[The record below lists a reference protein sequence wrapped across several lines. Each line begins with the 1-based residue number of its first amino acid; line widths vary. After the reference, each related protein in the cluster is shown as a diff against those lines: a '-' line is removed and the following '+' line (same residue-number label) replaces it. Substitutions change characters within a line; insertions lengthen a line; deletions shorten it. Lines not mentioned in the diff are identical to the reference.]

1 MALGFDNV
9 CCWIFTLLLTSVTC
23 YNISSERLHSLK
35 LNHDSTKLTWMVDWP
50 KKEVLFYI
58 NNTFDN
64 GKFKTFAIGFS
75 QRGELSRCDLC
86 VFTSVPKL
94 YQQVH
99 DSYTS
104 RKFDHIFRDTLQNC
118 EVMYMD
124 DNSVAFRRKFD
135 TCDPQDIVFHTGTMY
150 IVWLRSNA
158 LLEWSNNSTIIPK
171 HSTKNQG
178 VLPVQ
183 LLRADKIRIPETGQI
198 LKKLDVRLNNV
209 SVPAAETT
217 YWCKIQQL
225 DPWLTNAKHH
235 IVQFEPIIDNEALV
249 HHMEVFQCIAGNA
262 EIPTYDGPCQNM
274 PASGHLCSKVMALWA
289 MGAGSFTYPREA
301 GLPIGG
307 KDFNPHIRLE
317 VHFNNPRMLSGYNDS
332 SGMRINV
339 VSKLRRYDAAI
350 MELGLEYTDKMAIP
364 PEQLAFPLHGYC
376 IAECSKIALPKTGIV
391 VFGSQLH
398 THLRGVRVLTRHFRG
413 KTELPIL
420 NRDDFFSHHYQEIR
434 QLRYKPRVLPG
445 DALVTSCY
453 YDTRGYNSTTLGG
466 FAISDEMCVNYIH
479 YYPATELE
487 VCKSSISENSLY
499 EYFLYMK
506 NIHKQNITS
515 PNGPRSENYRVIDWN
530 QAKANELIDVYV
542 TEPISMQCNRS
553 NGLRFDGFE
562 WENAPITSFNLAPP
576 DQSKTC
582 SPVKSGIGWF
592 RSLNNGLCDNY
603 GDCIYADTKLKE

>member
-183 LLRADKIRIPETGQI
+183 LLRADKIRIP
-198 LKKLDVRLNNV
+198 
-209 SVPAAETT
+209 
-217 YWCKIQQL
+217 
-225 DPWLTNAKHH
+225 
-235 IVQFEPIIDNEALV
+235 
-249 HHMEVFQCIAGNA
+249 
-262 EIPTYDGPCQNM
+262 
-274 PASGHLCSKVMALWA
+274 
-289 MGAGSFTYPREA
+289 
-301 GLPIGG
+301 
-307 KDFNPHIRLE
+307 
-317 VHFNNPRMLSGYNDS
+317 
-332 SGMRINV
+332 
-339 VSKLRRYDAAI
+339 
-350 MELGLEYTDKMAIP
+350 
-364 PEQLAFPLHGYC
+364 
-376 IAECSKIALPKTGIV
+376 
-391 VFGSQLH
+391 
-398 THLRGVRVLTRHFRG
+398 
-413 KTELPIL
+413 
-420 NRDDFFSHHYQEIR
+420 
-434 QLRYKPRVLPG
+434 
-445 DALVTSCY
+445 
-453 YDTRGYNSTTLGG
+453 
-466 FAISDEMCVNYIH
+466 
-479 YYPATELE
+479 
-487 VCKSSISENSLY
+487 
-499 EYFLYMK
+499 
-506 NIHKQNITS
+506 
-515 PNGPRSENYRVIDWN
+515 
-530 QAKANELIDVYV
+530 
-542 TEPISMQCNRS
+542 
-553 NGLRFDGFE
+553 
-562 WENAPITSFNLAPP
+562 
-576 DQSKTC
+576 
-582 SPVKSGIGWF
+582 
-592 RSLNNGLCDNY
+592 
-603 GDCIYADTKLKE
+603 